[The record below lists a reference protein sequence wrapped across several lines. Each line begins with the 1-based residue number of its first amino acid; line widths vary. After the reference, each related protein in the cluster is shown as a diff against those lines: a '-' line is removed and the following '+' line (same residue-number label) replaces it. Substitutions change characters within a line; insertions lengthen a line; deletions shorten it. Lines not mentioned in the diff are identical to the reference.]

1 MNHRPTVCV
10 EPTSCI
16 YLLTVFNPDMITT
29 PMRVTMKLTLSN
41 FDLTPLLLGSRFVNQ
56 VNLGQ
61 YQYFQLTFTPLQLA
75 NPNIAS
81 LNVQLTSINGRPELY
96 VSTRNRNPQYGQP
109 DVMQATSISFINSL

>member
-1 MNHRPTVCV
+1 
-10 EPTSCI
+10 
-16 YLLTVFNPDMITT
+16 
-29 PMRVTMKLTLSN
+29 MRVTLKLSLSN
-41 FDLTPLLLGSRFVNQ
+41 FDLTPLPLGSRFVNQ

-81 LNVQLTSINGRPELY
+81 LNVQLTSFNGRAELY
-96 VSTRNRNPQYGQP
+96 VSTKNRNPQYGQP